1 MGLHGSSWEIMDLH
15 GISSDIFACFVLFCF
30 VLCFG
35 KTKGNEN
42 YFQYF
47 CL

>member
-1 MGLHGSSWEIMDLH
+1 MGFHVICLP
-15 GISSDIFACFVLFCF
+15 VLFCF
-30 VLCFG
+30 VLSFG

-47 CL
+47 YL